1 VNRRHGGWIMASM
14 DAAAMA
20 TTRFVEGRT
29 VTIAV
34 SGMVFVAP
42 VKVGDSVRFH
52 ADLKRMGRPR

>member
-1 VNRRHGGWIMASM
+1 MASM